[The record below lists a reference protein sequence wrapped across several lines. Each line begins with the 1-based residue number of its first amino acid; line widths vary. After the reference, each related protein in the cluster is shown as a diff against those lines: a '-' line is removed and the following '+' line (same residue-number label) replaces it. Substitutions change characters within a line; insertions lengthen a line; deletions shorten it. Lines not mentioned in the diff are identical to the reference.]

1 MIPSQHHAGP
11 IIPDSLCDSCSPLKL
26 LFILRQLISARDGRR
41 WLTTLATKLRS
52 LDDLLRLSIMS
63 VPAES
68 IPQESQI
75 QDRDLDGATI
85 NEVPIGGDEE
95 AIKDEKAVYD
105 DFPDGGLRAWTV
117 VAGVRAP
124 CLDRG
129 EQR

>member
-1 MIPSQHHAGP
+1 MKYINMIVAFLMGISFALAVSHTPQGS
-11 IIPDSLCDSCSPLKL
+11 
-26 LFILRQLISARDGRR
+26 LRQWPRPTIKSNSKAQAPFVAKDTNQGPEGNYT
-41 WLTTLATKLRS
+41 LTDIKW
-52 LDDLLRLSIMS
+52 
-63 VPAES
+63 
-68 IPQESQI
+68 
-75 QDRDLDGATI
+75 
-85 NEVPIGGDEE
+85 EVPIGGDEE